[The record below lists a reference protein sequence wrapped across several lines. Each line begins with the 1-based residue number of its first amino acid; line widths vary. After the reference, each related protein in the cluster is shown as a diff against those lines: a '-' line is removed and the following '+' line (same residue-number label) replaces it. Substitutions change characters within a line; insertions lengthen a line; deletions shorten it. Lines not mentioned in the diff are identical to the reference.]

1 MTNDKESIMKKE
13 EIVKA
18 IAERHKIEPQA
29 VESVVNELI
38 AELASPYIFPTPGEE
53 VGFINDNHCTNN
65 CKEKIAMMR

>member
-1 MTNDKESIMKKE
+1 MKKE

-18 IAERHKIEPQA
+18 IAERHKIEPKA
-29 VESVVNELI
+29 VESVINELI

-65 CKEKIAMMR
+65 CKEKIALMR

>member
-1 MTNDKESIMKKE
+1 MRKEA
-13 EIVKA
+13 IVKA
-18 IAERHKIEPQA
+18 IAQRHKIEVKE

-65 CKEKIAMMR
+65 CKEKVALMR